1 MMRMMSNKHNVRI
14 VSIIVAIIFVVGI
27 GALAY
32 TQMATPGVS
41 DSGNSSVG
49 IVDPSKI
56 QSAENPLHVAAG
68 KEYQEYSQKLIQE
81 AQAKMAAAADD
92 QAKAQIKQET
102 DAALEA
108 KEAEL
113 MKNLTD
119 KTDEAAKAVGEAKG
133 LSVVMSKGAV
143 VYGGVDITDQVL
155 HKLTSEASANK

>member
-32 TQMATPGVS
+32 TQMAKPGVS

-56 QSAENPLHVAAG
+56 QSAENPLYVVAG

>member
-56 QSAENPLHVAAG
+56 QSAENPLYVAAG

-155 HKLTSEASANK
+155 HKLTSEASVNK